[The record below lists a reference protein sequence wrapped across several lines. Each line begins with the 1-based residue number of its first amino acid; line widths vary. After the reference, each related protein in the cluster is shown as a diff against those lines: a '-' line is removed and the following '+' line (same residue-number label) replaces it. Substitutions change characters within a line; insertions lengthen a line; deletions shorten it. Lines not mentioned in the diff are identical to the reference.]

1 MHAWA
6 CVVHAWCMHV
16 ACIVH
21 AWCMHGVTC
30 MRPSVEFE
38 LCAPFWVRRHDF
50 PSSHPLLPPR
60 GDRHFHTYIPTLG
73 ALRVPRSNGP
83 YVLGNLQNTYYM
95 GMYLCA

>member
-38 LCAPFWVRRHDF
+38 LCAPLWVRRHDF

-60 GDRHFHTYIPTLG
+60 GDRHFHTYIPTL
-73 ALRVPRSNGP
+73 LVTFQTMTYYIRER
-83 YVLGNLQNTYYM
+83 LGNDMITLVIP
-95 GMYLCA
+95 LL